1 MRYLI
6 PAAGMGRRLGDTLG
20 GLPKCM
26 IEIAGEPLIG
36 RLLRQIRTSDP
47 AADIHVVLGCRSEVV
62 TPVVGSAKIVLNP
75 FFDITG
81 IDASLWF
88 ARQSFD
94 RSLMVIHADLVL
106 CDRLAAA
113 LFAAEPPTLMAFDS
127 SMRDPREINVAV
139 SEGRVVRFDENMTE
153 FSGVYAGVLKLSSHG
168 AAAFAES
175 LDRQIRGGFNDPK
188 AYYFHVVRALIE
200 DFCIDI
206 SAFDIAGAD
215 WQEIDR
221 PCDVAAARA
230 RFDHAPGAASSGPA
244 ARGSLTGHAGPSDP
258 RALPDQESAIVSRS
272 VSSSPTCA
280 QES

>member
-1 MRYLI
+1 
-6 PAAGMGRRLGDTLG
+6 
-20 GLPKCM
+20 
-26 IEIAGEPLIG
+26 
-36 RLLRQIRTSDP
+36 
-47 AADIHVVLGCRSEVV
+47 
-62 TPVVGSAKIVLNP
+62 
-75 FFDITG
+75 
-81 IDASLWF
+81 
-88 ARQSFD
+88 
-94 RSLMVIHADLVL
+94 MVIHADLVL

-200 DFCIDI
+200 NFGIGI

-221 PCDVAAARA
+221 PCDLAAARA
-230 RFDHAPGAASSGPA
+230 RFDHPAAESSEPA
-244 ARGSLTGHAGPSDP
+244 ARVTSQPGPSAP
-258 RALPDQESAIVSRS
+258 P
-272 VSSSPTCA
+272 A
-280 QES
+280 QPPEVGFAAQRTA